1 MQQLESTIIAV
12 QSGQALF
19 GLILVALLLAF
30 LAQYKHRFLG
40 HWALS
45 FLAMALHFAS
55 PLVMVKL
62 ISGDLLESAHLST
75 LAAFSLVMAYLH
87 VIFLIMGASEAV
99 ADRPV
104 RSSRPASM
112 ATVARIVAANVAAI
126 VAAIAIAVAAGMG
139 NFYLLHVHPAGIL
152 NEWLVHYSLSHVF
165 TGLAFLVAA
174 AMLWR
179 SLRRLNQISTY
190 LVPLIFGLY
199 GVYMFHLSTGSF
211 VLAPGLHLAPTL
223 EQGAIGLVLQV
234 LIGYSIIIWLL
245 EIERRGASL
254 AQSKAVNAEERL
266 VHFHMHDAS
275 TGLPNRRQLQ
285 NQLSIEIRAATK
297 KHSRVAV
304 LSIGIHR
311 FQLLNQ
317 ALGFEQT
324 DKLIR
329 KLIQRLQT
337 AIPIH
342 AVLGRTG
349 ERDFLIILPDA
360 GQRDRLIVKARKLL
374 AECTKPFSLGGQDLF
389 LSVSGGLCFA
399 PDDEIDAVALIRIAQ
414 HAQIRAASDGEPL
427 IVHHSAGEPSEPHDL
442 FQLERELR
450 RGVAEGQFV
459 LHFQPLIGIRQ
470 RRIIGFETLLRWH
483 HPERGLLTPGSF
495 LQEAVRLGVLDE
507 LEDQI
512 LEQALGQLS
521 EWQEDLSL
529 PPISASVNLSA
540 QRFQQP
546 DLADKLTGMCKRMKV
561 DPVDLH
567 LEITESTAMEDFEA
581 GLNTIAKLRDLG
593 CKICLDDFGTG
604 YSSLSHLRRLQVDY
618 VKLDRSFITNL
629 ERDPRERDLTRAI
642 VDLIHSLGMTVLA
655 EGVETRQQLGYLL
668 SCRVDVVQGYLLG
681 RPLPVETW
689 RGALD
694 RPKLVLDENQ
704 EPEPTDH

>member
-1 MQQLESTIIAV
+1 LLQLESTIIAI

-19 GLILVALLLAF
+19 GLILATLLLAL

-45 FLAMALHFAS
+45 FLAMAVHFAS
-55 PLVMVKL
+55 AAVIVKL
-62 ISGDLLESAHLST
+62 VLDDLADPAYLPA

-87 VIFLIMGASEAV
+87 VIWLIMGAREAV
-99 ADRPV
+99 TDRPV
-104 RSSRPASM
+104 RVVWQAALIVLAIIAALLTSIASGLG
-112 ATVARIVAANVAAI
+112 TVELLPVLPGIVT
-126 VAAIAIAVAAGMG
+126 
-139 NFYLLHVHPAGIL
+139 
-152 NEWLVHYSLSHVF
+152 EWLVRYSLSHVV
-165 TGLAFLVAA
+165 TGVAFLVTA

-179 SLRRLNQISTY
+179 SMHRLNQLSAY
-190 LVPLIFGLY
+190 LVPLTFGLY
-199 GVYMFHLSTGSF
+199 GAYMLHLSAANL
-211 VLAPGLHLAPTL
+211 VLLPGLHLAHTL
-223 EQGAIGLVLQV
+223 HMGAIGLVLQV

-266 VHFHMHDAS
+266 IHFHMHDAS

-285 NQLSIEIRAATK
+285 DQLSIEVRAAVGK
-297 KHSRVAV
+297 RSRVAV

-317 ALGFEQT
+317 ALGIEQT

-329 KLIQRLQT
+329 KLIQRLRT
-337 AIPIH
+337 AVPPH
-342 AVLGRTG
+342 AMLGRTG
-349 ERDFLIILPDA
+349 ERDFLIILPDV
-360 GQRDRLIVKARKLL
+360 GQRDRLNEKTRKLL
-374 AECTKPFSLGGQDLF
+374 AECAKPFSQDGNDVF
-389 LSVSGGLCFA
+389 LSVSGGLCFS
-399 PDDEIDAVALIRIAQ
+399 PDDEIVAVALIRIAQ
-414 HAQIRAASDGEPL
+414 QAQLRAASEGESL
-427 IVHHSAGEPSEPHDL
+427 IVHQSADEASEPHDL

-450 RGVAEGQFV
+450 RGVTEGQFV

-483 HPERGLLTPGSF
+483 HPQRGLLTPGSF
-495 LQEAVRLGVLDE
+495 LLEAVRLGVLDE

-512 LEQALGQLS
+512 LEQALGQLA
-521 EWQEDLSL
+521 EWQQDLSL
-529 PPISASVNLSA
+529 KSVSASVNLSA

-546 DLADKLTGMCKRMKV
+546 DLADKLAGMCQRMKV
-561 DPVDLH
+561 DPADLH
-567 LEITESTAMEDFEA
+567 LEITESTAMQDFEA
-581 GLNTIAKLRDLG
+581 GLNTIAKLRAMG

-681 RPLPVETW
+681 KPLPIEAW
-689 RGALD
+689 RGALE
-694 RPKLVLDENQ
+694 RPELILDQDQ
-704 EPEPTDH
+704 ESETLTPDS